1 MLNRRNFC
9 QATVVASGVLA
20 MTSADSLQAAASKAA
35 EPREGMAQG
44 KASGGAMQVGVVT
57 WTLGIT
63 AAEPVIAKAMALG
76 LDCIQYAGDFRDGPA
91 AELRDRAQKAGIN
104 IIAVDPFNAGP
115 PEPAKATQEAAIAY
129 YRQVVDFAAA
139 LGAVPVTLQGLSQWT
154 RNCPD
159 PASAYARLLAC
170 CKAVDAYAV
179 SRGVPTLYEVCNHYE
194 VPLIH
199 TAVQCRTLLRE
210 VGSDN
215 VRMILDSFHMNIN
228 EPDPLRT
235 IRENAAFTAIYH
247 ISDSGRGGIGTG
259 HVDFKAQHDAL
270 VANGFRGR
278 VAIEPVLEHL
288 TPSNPPKNDADRQLL
303 DSQIRHSAEQWRSYA
318 NV

>member
-1 MLNRRNFC
+1 M
-9 QATVVASGVLA
+9 
-20 MTSADSLQAAASKAA
+20 K
-35 EPREGMAQG
+35 
-44 KASGGAMQVGVVT
+44 VGVVT
-57 WTLGIT
+57 WTLGIN
-63 AAEPVIAKAMALG
+63 AAKPVIDKAKALG

-91 AELRDRAQKAGIN
+91 TELRERAQAAGIS
-104 IIAVDPFNAGP
+104 ILAVDPFNAGP
-115 PEPAKATQEAAIAY
+115 PDPAKATQEAAIAY
-129 YRQVVDFAAA
+129 YRKVVDFASE
-139 LGAVPVTLQGLSQWT
+139 LGSVPVTLQGLSQWT

-159 PASAYARLLAC
+159 PVSAHARLLAC

-199 TAVQCRTLLRE
+199 TAAQCRQLLRE

-228 EPDPLRT
+228 EADPLQT

-270 VANGFRGR
+270 IVGGFRGQ

-288 TPSNPPKNDADRQLL
+288 TPSNPPQVDSDRALL
-303 DSQIRHSAEQWRSYA
+303 DSQIRHSAEVWRSYA
-318 NV
+318 NALAVTQ